1 MSIVSLDAAKL
12 QLGLTGDEDNLLV
25 TGLISAAHGIV
36 EQALERDIYLTRPEV
51 PENDTNAIVVDE
63 LKKSKQSAL
72 AMAIKLVLS
81 TLYLHRESTTE
92 LNLSENPA
100 FKACLAGFTEVYVG

>member
-1 MSIVSLDAAKL
+1 MSIVSLDEAKL
-12 QLGLTGDEDNLLV
+12 QLGLSGDGDNMLV
-25 TGLISAAHGIV
+25 ASLISAAHGIV

-100 FKACLAGFTEVYVG
+100 FKACLVGFTEVYVG